1 MFRARQT
8 LTADRLPLQ
17 LDASNQNIS
26 DLRCQIKQRT
36 SSPPSP
42 QDFLRRSTDD
52 NCNKPSKKRT
62 DSTAPKINT
71 AENLPAAEIELTHY
85 AFDAVLISAFLAGMR
100 RSTGLTPS
108 FKKESISENPDVNHY
123 IGKYLGIGEWVM
135 DQSVA
140 IAGSSGW
147 FERKR

>member
-1 MFRARQT
+1 MVFLNL
-8 LTADRLPLQ
+8 LTFGLWGKLGR
-17 LDASNQNIS
+17 
-26 DLRCQIKQRT
+26 
-36 SSPPSP
+36 
-42 QDFLRRSTDD
+42 
-52 NCNKPSKKRT
+52 
-62 DSTAPKINT
+62 
-71 AENLPAAEIELTHY
+71 LTHY

-108 FKKESISENPDVNHY
+108 FKKESITENKDINVY
-123 IGKYLGIGEWVM
+123 IEKYLGVGEWVM